1 MAKTGKLDHLKND
14 EGFLATMRCMKAMGM
29 DAVEFNHKSAEPLE
43 EQFWTQF
50 DGMFDLTEASMK
62 EDLPLIVTDPSNR
75 AALEAVLNQH
85 QEKLE

>member
-1 MAKTGKLDHLKND
+1 MAKSGKLDHLKND
-14 EGFLATMRCMKAMGM
+14 EGYQATMRVMKAMGM
-29 DAVEFNHKSAEPLE
+29 DAVEFNHKSAEPLV

-50 DGMFDLTEASMK
+50 DGMFDLTEAGMK
-62 EDLPLIVTDPSNR
+62 EDLPLIVTDPNNR